1 MDEKSGHIS
10 KILDVIDDLEAQDN
24 AENTFNIFR
33 SFTQSLGGT
42 SLLVGRIVNPIIE
55 GQSLATF
62 GFTDWPE
69 EWQKRYIEEN
79 YIFHDPVCK
88 FALTTSQ
95 TFEWETAYELA
106 SEFGKRILEEGQKYS
121 SPFGIAI
128 PIRAGDLPQGIIS
141 IGFGKAIP
149 SPREISAIEMAAIH
163 CYTHLLRL
171 LNILEQPETEKLTK
185 RETDVLNFV
194 AAGKTN
200 WEVSKIFDISEH
212 SVAQHMK
219 NISRKM
225 NAANRAHA
233 VTLAIKSGQI
243 IT

>member
-1 MDEKSGHIS
+1 MDSKSGRIRE
-10 KILDVIDDLEAQDN
+10 ILAVIDDIEAQNN
-24 AENTFNIFR
+24 AHDTFNVFR

-42 SLLVGRIVNPIIE
+42 SLVVGKIVNPIIE
-55 GQSLATF
+55 GQSLTSF
-62 GFTDWPE
+62 GFSDWPE

-79 YIFHDPVCK
+79 YVFHDPICK
-88 FALTTSQ
+88 FALTTFD
-95 TFEWETAYELA
+95 TFEWETAYEMA
-106 SEFGKRILEEGQKYS
+106 SDFEKRVLEEGQKYS

-128 PIRAGDLPQGIIS
+128 PIRAGDLPQGIVS
-141 IGFGKAIP
+141 IGFDEAIP
-149 SPREISAIEMAAIH
+149 PRKVIAPIEMVAMH

-171 LNILEQPETEKLTK
+171 LNILEDPATETLTK
-185 RETDVLNFV
+185 REKDVLNFV

-200 WEVSKIFDISEH
+200 WEVSKIYGISEH

>member
-1 MDEKSGHIS
+1 MDVKSRKLS
-10 KILDVIDDLEAQDN
+10 EILAVIDDIEAQEN
-24 AENTFNIFR
+24 AYDTFNVFR

-42 SLLVGRIVNPIIE
+42 SLVVGKIVNPIIE
-55 GQSLATF
+55 GQSLTSF
-62 GFTDWPE
+62 GFSDWPD
-69 EWQKRYIEEN
+69 EWQKRYVEEN
-79 YIFHDPVCK
+79 YVFHDPVCK
-88 FALTTSQ
+88 FALTTFD
-95 TFEWETAYELA
+95 TFEWGTAYEMA
-106 SEFGKRILEEGQKYS
+106 TDFEKRVLEEGRKYS

-128 PIRAGDLPQGIIS
+128 PIRAGDLPQGIVS
-141 IGFGKAIP
+141 IGFDEAIP
-149 SPREISAIEMAAIH
+149 PREVISPIEMVAMH

-171 LNILEQPETEKLTK
+171 LNILEDPSSEKLTK
-185 RETDVLNFV
+185 REKDILNFV

-200 WEVSKIFDISEH
+200 WEVSKIYGISEH

>member
-1 MDEKSGHIS
+1 MDEKSGQVT
-10 KILDVIDDLEAQDN
+10 KILDVIDRIEAQDD
-24 AENTFNIFR
+24 ALDTFNVFR
-33 SFTQSLGGT
+33 SFTQHLGGT
-42 SLLVGRIVNPIIE
+42 SLVVGKIVNPIIE
-55 GQSLATF
+55 GQSLTSF
-62 GFTDWPE
+62 GFSDWPE

-79 YIFHDPVCK
+79 YVFHDPICK
-88 FALTTSQ
+88 FALTTFE
-95 TFEWETAYELA
+95 TFEWITAYEMA
-106 SEFGKRILEEGQKYS
+106 SEFEKRILEEGLKYS

-128 PIRAGDLPQGIIS
+128 PIRAGDLPQGIVS
-141 IGFGKAIP
+141 IGFDKAIP
-149 SPREISAIEMAAIH
+149 SREKIASIEMVSIH

-171 LNILEQPETEKLTK
+171 LNILEEPTTEKLTK
-185 RETDVLNFV
+185 REKDVLNFV

-200 WEVSKIFDISEH
+200 WEVSIIFGISEH